1 MIRFSQLVSTA
12 VAGLM
17 LSACNGPAASA
28 TAGAQDPVAHTV
40 DLRILVERYWAEQA
54 ALMPWYSWG
63 SADGSVG
70 DAPEELIAPQ
80 ALADS
85 LTLERRYLVELQAIQ
100 PATLNAE
107 AQLTYAIFRRECE
120 LAIEGATYPAEL
132 LALNPYDGMPERFAL
147 MEAAAERLA
156 PSSSRAYENWRSRTE
171 GLVRWMNQAV
181 VNLHGGLRRG
191 YTVPRLL
198 VEKSLPQLA
207 ALGADTDQN
216 PFYAAIQSAGADP
229 ERLRLTAAMRQEIKE
244 RVLPSYRA
252 MHDFLQHEYLPRS
265 RTTVGLSML
274 PLGDAWYAYLAKRY
288 TGGAQTPAQLHAQGV
303 AEMERLHQRLQAL
316 LGDAGGQ
323 TAQTFYEHMRSD
335 PRYSYK
341 SADELM
347 TAYQELKVQVDAAVP
362 ALFPAAPRGEF
373 SIRRVESYRADT
385 APALSYRP
393 RAPNGL
399 SAAVLY
405 VNTARLE
412 AHPATPMTAE
422 FLSEAEPGHHYQFE
436 LQRERADLPRLRRF
450 AGTAAF
456 VQGWGLYAASLGED
470 LGLYR
475 DTEARFGALLQQ
487 MNCAAG
493 MVADTGLHA
502 LGWSRGQA
510 VDYVRAQVPTD
521 EAAAEDLVDRAIAR
535 PGAALACGAGYL
547 KIQSLRQFAQQ
558 GLGSRFE
565 LRAFHEQVLKDGAMP
580 LSALEVKIK
589 RWIDTGGAPPGGSPP
604 VTPPATATP
613 PPTPQPVQA
622 N

>member
-1 MIRFSQLVSTA
+1 MIRFSQLVFAA
-12 VAGLM
+12 VVGLA
-17 LSACNGPAASA
+17 LGACNAPAATPA
-28 TAGAQDPVAHTV
+28 ARAPDAMTHTA
-40 DLRILVERYWAEQA
+40 DLRVIVERYWAEQA

-63 SADGSVG
+63 SADGNVG

-80 ALADS
+80 AVADS
-85 LTLERRYLVELQAIQ
+85 LTLERRYLTELQAIQ
-100 PATLNAE
+100 PLTLSAE

-132 LALNPYDGMPERFAL
+132 LPLNPYDGMPERFAL
-147 MEAAAERLA
+147 MESAAERLA
-156 PSSSRAYENWRSRTE
+156 PSSSREYENWRSRTE

-181 VNLHGGLRRG
+181 VNLRDGLRRG
-191 YTVPRLL
+191 YTVPRVL

-207 ALGADTDQN
+207 ALGADQDQN

-229 ERLRLTAAMRQEIKE
+229 ERVRLTAAMRQEIKE
-244 RVLPSYRA
+244 HVLPSYRA
-252 MHDFLQHEYLPRS
+252 MHDFLENDYLPRS
-265 RTTVGLSML
+265 RTSVGLSIL

-303 AEMERLHQRLQAL
+303 AEIERLHQRLQTL
-316 LGDAGGQ
+316 LGDTG
-323 TAQTFYEHMRSD
+323 AQAFYEHMRSD

-362 ALFPAAPRGEF
+362 ALFPIAPRGEF
-373 SIRRVESYRADT
+373 SIRRVESYRAGT
-385 APALSYRP
+385 TPALSYRP

-405 VNTARLE
+405 VNTAQLE

-436 LQRERADLPRLRRF
+436 LQRERADLPRIRRF

-456 VQGWGLYAASLGED
+456 VQGWGLYAASLGDD

-475 DTEARFGALLQQ
+475 DTEAKFGALLQQ

-493 MVADTGLHA
+493 MVVDTGLHA

-510 VDYVRAQVPTD
+510 VDYVRSQVPTD
-521 EAAAEDLVDRAIAR
+521 EAAATDLVDRAIAR

-547 KIQSLRQFAQQ
+547 KIQSLRQLAQQ

-580 LSALEVKIK
+580 LSALEVKMR
-589 RWIDTGGAPPGGSPP
+589 RWIDAGGSPPGGSPP
-604 VTPPATATP
+604 GGSPTTPPPPATP
-613 PPTPQPVQA
+613 PPVQA

>member
-1 MIRFSQLVSTA
+1 MIRFSQLVSTG
-12 VAGLM
+12 VAGLV
-17 LSACNGPAASA
+17 LSACNAPAAPPAAPAHGSVTH
-28 TAGAQDPVAHTV
+28 TA
-40 DLRILVERYWAEQA
+40 DLRVVVERYWAERA

-85 LTLERRYLVELQAIQ
+85 LTVERRYLEELQAIQ
-100 PATLNAE
+100 PSTLTPE

-132 LALNPYDGMPERFAL
+132 LPLTPYDGMPERFAV
-147 MEAAAERLA
+147 MESAAERLA
-156 PSSSRAYENWRSRTE
+156 LSSNREYENWRSRTE

-181 VNLHGGLRRG
+181 VNLRDGLRRG
-191 YTVPRLL
+191 YTVPHVL
-198 VEKSLPQLA
+198 VEKSLTLLA

-216 PFYAAIQSAGADP
+216 PFYAAIQSSGADP
-229 ERLRLTAAMRQEIKE
+229 ERLRLSAAMRQEIKD

-252 MHDFLQHEYLPRS
+252 MHDFLEHEYLPRS
-265 RTTVGLSML
+265 RTSVALSAL
-274 PLGDAWYAYLAKRY
+274 PLGDAWYAFLAKRY
-288 TGGAQTPAQLHAQGV
+288 TDSADTAAQLHAQGV
-303 AEMERLHQRLQAL
+303 AEIEHLHQRVQAL
-316 LGDAGGQ
+316 LGD
-323 TAQTFYEHMRSD
+323 TAAQGFYEHMRGD

-341 SADELM
+341 SAAELM

-362 ALFPAAPRGEF
+362 ALFPTAPRGEF
-373 SIRRVESYRADT
+373 SIRSVEPYRAGT
-385 APALSYRP
+385 APGLSYRP

-405 VNTARLE
+405 VNVAQLE
-412 AHPATPMTAE
+412 AHPATPLTAE

-450 AGTAAF
+450 AGTPAF

-475 DTEARFGALLQQ
+475 DTEAKFGALLGQ

-493 MVADTGLHA
+493 VVVDTGLHA
-502 LGWSRGQA
+502 MGWSRRQA
-510 VDYVRAQVPTD
+510 IDYVRAEVPSD
-521 EAAAEDLVDRAIAR
+521 EAVAEDMVDRAIAR
-535 PGAALACGAGYL
+535 PGAALACSAGYL
-547 KIQSLRQFAQQ
+547 KIQTLRQLAQQ
-558 GLGSRFE
+558 RLGSRFE

-580 LSALEVKIK
+580 LGALEAKIK
-589 RWIDTGGAPPGGSPP
+589 RWIDAGGSPPGGSPP
-604 VTPPATATP
+604 TSSTLPAAIPP
-613 PPTPQPVQA
+613 PVQA